1 MEYTTHDEINLVRLV
16 RRLEKSVATPDEW
29 NEGNGWIWL
38 KAQKDLQ
45 VPFDF
50 IVPTLICLLI
60 GYNARKS
67 NTHANSSRTSSCTTR
82 TRYSRPR

>member
-16 RRLEKSVATPDEW
+16 RRLEKSVAIPDEW

-50 IVPTLICLLI
+50 IVPTCIAYWVQC
-60 GYNARKS
+60 
-67 NTHANSSRTSSCTTR
+67 
-82 TRYSRPR
+82 

>member
-50 IVPTLICLLI
+50 IVSTCISYW
-60 GYNARKS
+60 YNVRK
-67 NTHANSSRTSSCTTR
+67 
-82 TRYSRPR
+82 